1 MYNIKTIVRLCLIYL
16 FQNQIF
22 SVHFKTVTWKTTLRH
37 QFSTVKVK
45 KTWNVSYSVGMTSIF
60 TLLMSMQ
67 TMEPNSEYIV
77 VSSKWGITKKYVF
90 LPDVITFKDT
100 ISSEIVYTISVLYHN
115 LWPMNREILSQ
126 ETGMG
131 DVMMHNNSI
140 YN

>member
-1 MYNIKTIVRLCLIYL
+1 MYNIKKIVRLCLIYL
-16 FQNQIF
+16 FQNQLC

-37 QFSTVKVK
+37 QLSTDKVN

-67 TMEPNSEYIV
+67 TMKPNSDYIV

-100 ISSEIVYTISVLYHN
+100 ISSEFVYTISVLYHN
-115 LWPMNREILSQ
+115 LWPMNREILIH

-131 DVMMHNNSI
+131 DVMIHSNSI